1 MEKGLKKEL
10 GKKDLF
16 RLYINEKKSL
26 EDIARMYGVSRV
38 AVHKYC
44 RATGI
49 KTRTRSQARLEA
61 YKKSKLPHQYFAIN
75 ENFFSSWSDKM
86 AYVLGLIITDGCITP
101 APKGRTYSVHLAMND
116 KSLLEKVRKAMESE
130 HKIVSSKQQKG
141 LYLFNFAR
149 EQISKDLIRLGV
161 TPRKSL
167 TVKFPD
173 VPDEYLRH
181 FIRGVFDG
189 DGSVYFESRSR
200 NFPLRTKFVSGSKDF
215 IYELEERLQKL
226 GMPKRTIYKD
236 KRGNISYSFG
246 YGHRNSI
253 RLFHLL
259 YDGVDKDLYLE
270 RKYKK
275 FVESLKYSSITQND
289 NMKFPEQKELR
300 EFKQLHNFHLQS
312 DYKISDLAKRLKVSR
327 RTIERWLSGK
337 TKPNKEKLEAIRKY
351 LDEKKRLSN

>member
-1 MEKGLKKEL
+1 MIRLRKILS
-10 GKKDLF
+10 KKDLF
-16 RLYINEKKSL
+16 RLYVNEKKSL
-26 EDIARMYGVSRV
+26 EDIAKMYGVSRV
-38 AVHKYC
+38 TVHKYC

-61 YKKSKLPHQYFAIN
+61 FKQKKLPYDYFDID
-75 ENFFSSWSDKM
+75 ENFFGTWSDEM
-86 AYVLGLIITDGCITP
+86 AYVLGLVITDGCIRQ
-101 APKGRTYSVHLAMND
+101 PKKGSIVVHLDMND
-116 KSLLEKVRKAMESE
+116 RSLLEKVRKAMKST
-130 HKIVSSKQQKG
+130 HKIVPSKHQKG
-141 LYLFNFAR
+141 LYLFGFAR
-149 EQISKDLIRLGV
+149 EQISQDLLRLGV

-173 VPDEYLRH
+173 VPDKYLRH

-200 NFPLRTKFVSGSKDF
+200 NSPLTTKFVSGSKDF
-215 IYELEERLQKL
+215 IYELEKRLQKL
-226 GMPKRTIYKD
+226 GMPKHTIYKD
-236 KRGNISYSFG
+236 KRGNISYSFR

-253 RLFHLL
+253 RLFHLM

-275 FVESLKYSSITQND
+275 FVEGLKYSPKMQND
-289 NMKFPEQKELR
+289 NMKFPEQRELR

-337 TKPNKEKLEAIRKY
+337 IKPNKEKLEAIRKY
-351 LDEKKRLSN
+351 LDEKKRMSS